1 MQRHRYSPSM
11 PHQVMPSQYL
21 YLHDTH
27 TRTHAQT
34 NSANKSN
41 SAVHRRLTTKTGKE
55 VVHWGAAR
63 CILTRAACTYSL
75 PRIDLILT
83 TTSEK
88 SKDTVCNRA
97 NSIQLFSS
105 WWCFSNQR
113 SPLIFVADVFCLFCF
128 FYAQP
133 LSATFLPQDSE
144 SSVMCHNSSIIKLA
158 HICLK
163 LCNFVS
169 LSAPS
174 QC

>member
-113 SPLIFVADVFCLFCF
+113 SPLIIVADVFCLFCF
-128 FYAQP
+128 FLCTTTVCNISTTRQWKFSHVSQLKYHQTSP
-133 LSATFLPQDSE
+133 YLPQT
-144 SSVMCHNSSIIKLA
+144 LQ
-158 HICLK
+158 
-163 LCNFVS
+163 LC
-169 LSAPS
+169 
-174 QC
+174 